1 MSAHDPRLVLS
12 LRSSASRPADAP
24 QRAAAPS
31 SGQGLGR
38 RAAAP
43 DGARERARP
52 SAASL
57 PVQPARAAL
66 PRQSRRALPGVW
78 TAALDTMARPDGVW
92 REGTDPAASR
102 FAAATTPPQPGS
114 SAESAGVRAV
124 SPVWAAAPRPA
135 HASCVDAADRT
146 SSSPHRPQQPAARE
160 AGQALP
166 AEDGREAAGSGAAG
180 PGAALATLLST
191 AQAERDAALRLAEG
205 AWRRGYEAAEA
216 RFAASAAQLRSEM
229 AAVVR
234 RVAAA
239 EAAAAAGSTGVEP
252 AIAPAPAASAD
263 GPHAEPSPRDD
274 TPPPRRGEPTAVVP
288 RGSASDPCS
297 ESEPTS
303 RRGAGESTGQP
314 AVARPQRARTSG
326 EEAGQPAVARPQ
338 RPRTS
343 GEEAGRGLAGPAEHR
358 VAELQRRLAAA
369 EARCA
374 AAEEQAARARAAAA
388 EAVAAARSRA
398 EEDASRHSRA
408 LATAA
413 AQAARGAAAAAR
425 AEADKRSAAALAKCE
440 QQAAAAAARAEGAL
454 AAAADAAAAELAEA
468 REEGRRRAEE
478 AAAAARA
485 EAAKRLRGVQ
495 QSHDA
500 TLQQLRE
507 ALIKEAEA
515 AMSEAMLEWQGRLE
529 AAEEAA
535 AVRAAQETARAEA
548 AVRAEEEELRRR
560 AVAEARA
567 EAGEWRRRLEA
578 EAGRRRQLMA
588 RLALL
593 QGRIRVIARLRPAVG
608 AAASPPAARVDG
620 ESSIRLLLS
629 GLSAS
634 AAASTLVE
642 VDEALGPSS
651 SQADVWD
658 CLSPAVAAA
667 LDGYSS
673 TIFAYGQTGAVRCRP
688 GLLRGRVRRAARASP
703 PPLPSSLVLSL
714 SLSLSLTHPPSELCL
729 SASWPR
735 AGLAVSPS
743 HSTPPCPSLRARA
756 QGKTYTM
763 LGTPEQPGVAP
774 RAAAALFAEAA
785 GRAAYQRCKVWV
797 SALEVYNERALDL
810 LAPGASPDAE
820 PLRVLES
827 PEPHARVPGLTAV
840 EASGPEAVMAAL
852 TTAMRRRAAAPNLL
866 NERSSRSHLV
876 LRIWC
881 EVSATRVP
889 VAGSATGQEQTTRSV
904 LSLVDLAGSERLAR
918 SSASAER
925 LREARSIGRSLSA
938 LGDVV
943 AAFRSGLSH
952 IPYRNSVLTQVL
964 RDALSGDA
972 RVAMIAAVSPDAVD
986 AAETAATLHFVERCR
1001 AAALGKPAR
1010 RVVA

>member
-1 MSAHDPRLVLS
+1 
-12 LRSSASRPADAP
+12 
-24 QRAAAPS
+24 
-31 SGQGLGR
+31 
-38 RAAAP
+38 
-43 DGARERARP
+43 
-52 SAASL
+52 
-57 PVQPARAAL
+57 
-66 PRQSRRALPGVW
+66 
-78 TAALDTMARPDGVW
+78 
-92 REGTDPAASR
+92 
-102 FAAATTPPQPGS
+102 
-114 SAESAGVRAV
+114 
-124 SPVWAAAPRPA
+124 
-135 HASCVDAADRT
+135 
-146 SSSPHRPQQPAARE
+146 
-160 AGQALP
+160 
-166 AEDGREAAGSGAAG
+166 
-180 PGAALATLLST
+180 
-191 AQAERDAALRLAEG
+191 
-205 AWRRGYEAAEA
+205 
-216 RFAASAAQLRSEM
+216 
-229 AAVVR
+229 
-234 RVAAA
+234 
-239 EAAAAAGSTGVEP
+239 
-252 AIAPAPAASAD
+252 
-263 GPHAEPSPRDD
+263 
-274 TPPPRRGEPTAVVP
+274 
-288 RGSASDPCS
+288 
-297 ESEPTS
+297 
-303 RRGAGESTGQP
+303 
-314 AVARPQRARTSG
+314 
-326 EEAGQPAVARPQ
+326 
-338 RPRTS
+338 
-343 GEEAGRGLAGPAEHR
+343 
-358 VAELQRRLAAA
+358 
-369 EARCA
+369 
-374 AAEEQAARARAAAA
+374 
-388 EAVAAARSRA
+388 
-398 EEDASRHSRA
+398 
-408 LATAA
+408 
-413 AQAARGAAAAAR
+413 
-425 AEADKRSAAALAKCE
+425 
-440 QQAAAAAARAEGAL
+440 
-454 AAAADAAAAELAEA
+454 
-468 REEGRRRAEE
+468 
-478 AAAAARA
+478 
-485 EAAKRLRGVQ
+485 
-495 QSHDA
+495 
-500 TLQQLRE
+500 
-507 ALIKEAEA
+507 
-515 AMSEAMLEWQGRLE
+515 
-529 AAEEAA
+529 
-535 AVRAAQETARAEA
+535 
-548 AVRAEEEELRRR
+548 
-560 AVAEARA
+560 
-567 EAGEWRRRLEA
+567 
-578 EAGRRRQLMA
+578 MA

-620 ESSIRLLLS
+620 ESSIRLLLA

-673 TIFAYGQTGAVRCRP
+673 TIFAYGQTGA
-688 GLLRGRVRRAARASP
+688 
-703 PPLPSSLVLSL
+703 
-714 SLSLSLTHPPSELCL
+714 
-729 SASWPR
+729 
-735 AGLAVSPS
+735 
-743 HSTPPCPSLRARA
+743 
-756 QGKTYTM
+756 GKTYTM